1 MKKSG
6 KNLVIVALLLLVV
19 GATVAYAAFAT
30 ELKLNESTA
39 TIKGD
44 WLIEITNIEAT
55 TVTGTAEEGTPTF
68 TETTATFDALLNA
81 PGDSVTYTVTV
92 ENKGSID
99 ATLDSAVFTPDD
111 ENGSPAIIYTTTNPA
126 ATLAA
131 GATTT
136 FTVTATYDESITEVP
151 DVKTKTITG
160 TINYIQDTQ

>member
-6 KNLVIVALLLLVV
+6 KNLVIVAVLLAVLCL
-19 GATVAYAAFAT
+19 GIGYAAFAT
-30 ELKLNESTA
+30 ELNLNESTA
-39 TIKGD
+39 TIQGD

-55 TVTGTAEEGTPTF
+55 TIVGTADAGTPSF
-68 TETTATFDALLNA
+68 TDTTATFDALLNA

-99 ATLDSAVFTPDD
+99 AKLDSAVFTPDN
-111 ENGSPAIIYTTTNPA
+111 EMGSPAIIYTYENPA
-126 ATLAA
+126 SSLAA

-136 FTVTATYDESITEVP
+136 FTVTATYDESVTEVP

-160 TINYIQDTQ
+160 TINYIQES